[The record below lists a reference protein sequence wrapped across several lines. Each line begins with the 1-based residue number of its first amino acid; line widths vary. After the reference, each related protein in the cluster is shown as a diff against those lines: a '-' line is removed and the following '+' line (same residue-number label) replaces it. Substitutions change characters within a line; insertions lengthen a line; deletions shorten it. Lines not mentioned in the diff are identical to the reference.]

1 VAAPR
6 PRSEPLEGGASGPL
20 PTRPARSGSGPTLP
34 SKPGRSGS
42 APILPTRPARSGSGR
57 TRRVASPRL
66 GGPRRGLVAVLAVAL
81 LAGLLVGRF
90 LVAGDDGGARPARP
104 AAAGDG
110 AALVARLQAEL
121 RRRPDEPRLL
131 TRLGLAYLDRAR
143 ETADPTFYASAARV
157 LERATTLAPRDPDAM
172 VARGQLDLGR
182 HDFRSALAWA
192 TRAVKANPDLPDAL
206 GVLFDAQVE
215 LGRYP
220 AAVVTA
226 QAMVDRKPTQ
236 GSLARVSYARE
247 LLGDPAGAVAAMV
260 QASAAGGDSATDRAY
275 VQTLTGNLHL
285 GAGRWSAAEAA
296 YRRALVG
303 LPGYA
308 LAEVG
313 LARAAAARGDL
324 AGAARL
330 LEPVAERLPLPAT
343 VALLGDVRA
352 ALGDAGAA
360 AAQYRLVRVIERLN
374 QANGVAV
381 DLELARFEADHAPDP
396 GADPARAVAMAR
408 RALAG
413 RPTIYAEDTLG
424 WALRQAGRP
433 RQALPHARA
442 AVRLGTRDALLW
454 YHLAATEADLGMT
467 AAARRHLGEAF
478 EISPYLTVR
487 DQPAALALAGRLRLP
502 APSRTSG
509 R

>member
-1 VAAPR
+1 M
-6 PRSEPLEGGASGPL
+6 
-20 PTRPARSGSGPTLP
+20 
-34 SKPGRSGS
+34 
-42 APILPTRPARSGSGR
+42 
-57 TRRVASPRL
+57 
-66 GGPRRGLVAVLAVAL
+66 AVLAVTLLVGL
-81 LAGLLVGRF
+81 LAGRF
-90 LVAGDDGGARPARP
+90 LVAGDDGATRPARP
-104 AAAGDG
+104 AAAGDTG
-110 AALVARLQAEL
+110 ALVARLQAEL
-121 RRRPDEPRLL
+121 RQRPDEPRLL
-131 TRLGLAYLDRAR
+131 TRLGVAYVAQAR
-143 ETADPTFYASAARV
+143 ETADPTFYANAAGV
-157 LERATTLAPRDPDAM
+157 LERATTLAPRDPDTM
-172 VARGQLDLGR
+172 VARGQLDLAR
-182 HDFRSALAWA
+182 HDFRSALAWG
-192 TRAVKANPDLPDAL
+192 TKAVKANPDLPDAL

-215 LGRYP
+215 LGRYQ

-247 LLGDPAGAVAAMV
+247 LLGDPDGAVAAMV

-275 VQTLTGNLHL
+275 VQTLIGNLHL
-285 GAGRWSAAEAA
+285 GAGRLAAAEAA
-296 YRRALVG
+296 YQRALDG
-303 LPGYA
+303 LDGYG

-313 LARAAAARGDL
+313 LARVAAARGDL
-324 AGAARL
+324 AGAAGR
-330 LEPVAERLPLPAT
+330 LEPAAARLPLPAT

-352 ALGDAGAA
+352 ALGDKDAA

-381 DLELARFEADHAPDP
+381 DLELARFEADHARDP
-396 GADPARAVAMAR
+396 GARPDKAVATAR
-408 RALAG
+408 RALAE
-413 RPTIYAEDTLG
+413 RPTIYGEDTFG

-442 AVRLGTRDALLW
+442 AVRLGTRDAVLW
-454 YHLAATEADLGMT
+454 YHLAAVEADLGMT
-467 AAARRHLGEAF
+467 AAARRHLAEAF

>member
-1 VAAPR
+1 
-6 PRSEPLEGGASGPL
+6 
-20 PTRPARSGSGPTLP
+20 
-34 SKPGRSGS
+34 
-42 APILPTRPARSGSGR
+42 
-57 TRRVASPRL
+57 
-66 GGPRRGLVAVLAVAL
+66 VLAVTL

-90 LVAGDDGGARPARP
+90 LVAGDGGATPAARP
-104 AAAGDG
+104 AAGGDS

-131 TRLGLAYLDRAR
+131 TRLGVAYVARAR
-143 ETADPTFYASAARV
+143 ETADPTFYTNAAGV
-157 LERATTLAPRDPDAM
+157 LERATTLAPRDPDIM
-172 VARGQLDLGR
+172 VARGLLDLGR
-182 HDFRSALAWA
+182 HDFRSALAWG
-192 TRAVKANPDLPDAL
+192 TRAVRANPDLPDAL
-206 GVLFDAQVE
+206 GILFDAQIE
-215 LGRYP
+215 LGRYQ

-260 QASAAGGDSATDRAY
+260 QASAAGGDSAIDRAD
-275 VQTLTGNLHL
+275 VQTLIGNLHL
-285 GAGRWSAAEAA
+285 GAGRLAAAEAA
-296 YRRALVG
+296 YRRAVDG
-303 LPGYA
+303 LGGHGP
-308 LAEVG
+308 AEVG
-313 LARAAAARGDL
+313 LARVAAARGDL

-330 LEPVAERLPLPAT
+330 LAPAADRLPLPAT

-352 ALGDAGAA
+352 ALGDKDAA
-360 AAQYRLVRVIERLN
+360 AAQYRLVRVIEQLN

-381 DLELARFEADHAPDP
+381 DLELARFEADHARDP
-396 GADPARAVAMAR
+396 RADRGKAVAMAR
-408 RALAG
+408 RALAE
-413 RPTIYAEDTLG
+413 RPTIYGQDTLG

-454 YHLAATEADLGMT
+454 YHLAAVEADLGMT
-467 AAARRHLGEAF
+467 TAARRHLAEAF
-478 EISPYLTVR
+478 EISSYLTVR
-487 DQPAALALAGRLRLP
+487 DQPAALALAGRLQLL